1 MSKFAT
7 LALLGASINA
17 EWSDYGVH
25 HEPRVPHYPRVEPR
39 DHPVMPT
46 SSEARYLAVLLGM
59 DENRIYPDDSILLRS
74 WRKLC
79 IRRTLS
85 IKNTRK
91 TNLPLITQNMR
102 TLNHLYP
109 LPQAKPR
116 S

>member
-59 DENRIYPDDSILLRS
+59 DENRIYPDDSNSFEELAEA
-74 WRKLC
+74 
-79 IRRTLS
+79 
-85 IKNTRK
+85 
-91 TNLPLITQNMR
+91 M
-102 TLNHLYP
+102 H
-109 LPQAKPR
+109 
-116 S
+116 